1 MVFNQNNCTM
11 NWFLAKIIF
20 QVICGNGKHPAQFE
34 EQIRLI
40 QAADKAAAFAKA
52 NALAKSEEES
62 FFSLSNKMICWKM
75 VAVTDIFSFDATLD
89 GAELFSG
96 TRVEENADAF
106 IYSARL
112 RANDVLNEPVEI
124 FHS

>member
-1 MVFNQNNCTM
+1 
-11 NWFLAKIIF
+11 
-20 QVICGNGKHPAQFE
+20 
-34 EQIRLI
+34 
-40 QAADKAAAFAKA
+40 
-52 NALAKSEEES
+52 
-62 FFSLSNKMICWKM
+62 M
-75 VAVTDIFSFDATLD
+75 VAVTDIFPFDATLD

-112 RANDVLNEPVEI
+112 RANDVLNEPTEI